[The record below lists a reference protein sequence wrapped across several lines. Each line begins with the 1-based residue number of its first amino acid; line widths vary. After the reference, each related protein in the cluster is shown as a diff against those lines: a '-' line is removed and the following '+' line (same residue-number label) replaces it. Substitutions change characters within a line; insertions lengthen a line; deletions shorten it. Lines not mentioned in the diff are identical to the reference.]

1 MALPCP
7 FKEDCLTLPLS
18 PHLSPPGDQWLMYLA
33 LCRLVASQAPQH
45 FRSSEKLA
53 TCACEGC
60 YARRFICSV
69 ISRHSGMCVSLCVL
83 QTEVLH
89 STTVRNP
96 DGLAVDWV
104 GRNLYWCDKT
114 TDTIEVSRLD
124 GSNRL
129 VLLRE
134 GLQVGGQ
141 AWGLPCPDYYNNYI
155 NEYLSCAYQRLE
167 HSHDTY

>member
-1 MALPCP
+1 M
-7 FKEDCLTLPLS
+7 S
-18 PHLSPPGDQWLMYLA
+18 VSHRVM
-33 LCRLVASQAPQH
+33 QA
-45 FRSSEKLA
+45 
-53 TCACEGC
+53 
-60 YARRFICSV
+60 
-69 ISRHSGMCVSLCVL
+69 
-83 QTEVLH
+83 EVLH

-141 AWGLPCPDYYNNYI
+141 AWGPPCPDYYNHYNS
-155 NEYLSCAYQRLE
+155 EYLSCAYQHLE
-167 HSHDTY
+167 HSHAMY

>member
-1 MALPCP
+1 M
-7 FKEDCLTLPLS
+7 S
-18 PHLSPPGDQWLMYLA
+18 VSHRVM
-33 LCRLVASQAPQH
+33 QA
-45 FRSSEKLA
+45 
-53 TCACEGC
+53 
-60 YARRFICSV
+60 
-69 ISRHSGMCVSLCVL
+69 
-83 QTEVLH
+83 EVLH

-134 GLQVGGQ
+134 GLQVGGR
-141 AWGLPCPDYYNNYI
+141 AWGPPCPDYYNHYNS
-155 NEYLSCAYQRLE
+155 EYLSCAYQHLE
-167 HSHDTY
+167 HSHDMY